1 MLVECSALLVLPGV
15 DELAAA
21 FVDPSTPELT
31 VRSLLRNPVQLPS
44 PLRRLFVPIVGVA
57 PIDPAAELARVLV
70 RAEMGADL
78 FVLGK
83 DVGAR
88 RRQGRHYPAATI
100 RRRGL

>member
-1 MLVECSALLVLPGV
+1 MLVDGVATLMLPGM
-15 DELAAA
+15 DKLAAA
-21 FVDPSTPELT
+21 FVDSSASKLA
-31 VRSLLRNPVQLPS
+31 VCSLFCNPVQLPS
-44 PLRRLFVPIVGVA
+44 PLWRRLVPTIGVA

-78 FVLGK
+78 FVPGK

-88 RRQGRHYPAATI
+88 RRQGRHYRAATI